1 MNRYQSL
8 APWCGCKNVMFGYY
22 NDYAD
27 PDLLYKGYNFNYY
40 DIEDAMYEDF
50 YSEFSDQLDD
60 EIAWCGEEAAKKN
73 TPRKPLTS
81 TSAKT
86 PTLTSMMQLPMDIS
100 VETQRAGM
108 TKCKPLSKGA

>member
-8 APWCGCKNVMFGYY
+8 APWRGCKNVMLGYY

-60 EIAWCGEEAAKKN
+60 EIAWCGEETAKKHAEEAFDKYVREN
-73 TPRKPLTS
+73 ADSYLDDAIANGYFRG
-81 TSAKT
+81 
-86 PTLTSMMQLPMDIS
+86 D
-100 VETQRAGM
+100 
-108 TKCKPLSKGA
+108 SKSWHDKM

>member
-1 MNRYQSL
+1 MSRYQSL
-8 APWCGCKNVMFGYY
+8 APWRGCKNVMFGYY

-50 YSEFSDQLDD
+50 WSEFSDQLDD
-60 EIAWCGEEAAKKN
+60 EIAWCGEETAKN
-73 TPRKPLTS
+73 TPRKPSTS
-81 TSAKT
+81 TSART
-86 PTLTSMMQLPMDIS
+86 PILISMMRLPTDIS
-100 VETQRAGM
+100 VETQRAGT

>member
-8 APWCGCKNVMFGYY
+8 APWRGCKNVMFGCY

-60 EIAWCGEEAAKKN
+60 EIAWCGEETAKKH
-73 TPRKPLTS
+73 
-81 TSAKT
+81 AKEAFDKYVRENADSY
-86 PTLTSMMQLPMDIS
+86 LDDAIANGYF
-100 VETQRAGM
+100 RGD
-108 TKCKPLSKGA
+108 SKSWHDKM